1 MGTNG
6 GVKQAEVVQPNARE
20 WIPLLDAIR
29 GLAVLGIVLAHSY
42 HASWISDKYNN
53 SILRAWGSYVP
64 LLNIGVPIL
73 FWLSGLV
80 ICNVLIRQHSL
91 GIPGSYFVKRRMIR
105 ITPTWWFGIAF
116 SIGVSILT
124 GVLHREQ
131 PRLMSPIEWLT
142 NLTYTPFIFKQYTEV
157 GVGWT
162 LFIEVQ
168 LYLSVISIVTIVKR
182 IAKDNTHA
190 LLGNVLLVTGLAGAI
205 FGHHLDTGIWFTSW
219 WPWFALGALN
229 YLASYRRCR
238 QWPAMIL
245 AGCMLTCIPWNDLN
259 HLTVLKAVILI
270 AITVSFHPRA
280 GQKHFGI
287 GKSLTFLGDLSYPY
301 YLLHMPFVRH
311 SNLFATFFDK
321 LHLPFWFAYPVVV
334 MLPMAFACIS
344 KRMLD
349 RIDKFLMATLLPN
362 KVASGQ

>member
-1 MGTNG
+1 M
-6 GVKQAEVVQPNARE
+6 KQAEVVQPKARE

-29 GLAVLGIVLAHSY
+29 GLAVLGVVMTHAY
-42 HASWISDKYNN
+42 GASWISDRYDQAGF
-53 SILRAWGSYVP
+53 SGFAQVVGTAVLWI
-64 LLNIGVPIL
+64 PIL
-73 FWLSGLV
+73 FWLSGFV
-80 ICNVLIRQHSL
+80 IMMVLQ
-91 GIPGSYFVKRRMIR
+91 SYLPADCALWKFFQRRMIR
-105 ITPTWWFGIAF
+105 ITPTWWFGIVF

-124 GVLHREQ
+124 GVLHHEQ
-131 PRLMSPIEWLT
+131 PRLMSLIEWLT

-168 LYLSVISIVTIVKR
+168 LYLMVISIVTIVKR

-205 FGHHLDTGIWFTSW
+205 FGNRLDTGIWFTSW

-229 YLASYRRCR
+229 YLASYRRCSP
-238 QWPAMIL
+238 WPAIIL
-245 AGCMLTCIPWNDLN
+245 AGCMLACLPWTAVT
-259 HLTVLKAVILI
+259 HLTVLTAVILI
-270 AITVSFHPRA
+270 AITISFHPIA

-311 SNLFATFFDK
+311 SNLFATVFER
-321 LHLPFWFAYPVVV
+321 LHLPFWLAYPVVV
-334 MLPMAFACIS
+334 LLPMAFAYIA

-349 RIDKFLMATLLPN
+349 RIDKFLMATLFPR
-362 KVASGQ
+362 KATSGQ

>member
-1 MGTNG
+1 
-6 GVKQAEVVQPNARE
+6 
-20 WIPLLDAIR
+20 
-29 GLAVLGIVLAHSY
+29 
-42 HASWISDKYNN
+42 
-53 SILRAWGSYVP
+53 
-64 LLNIGVPIL
+64 
-73 FWLSGLV
+73 
-80 ICNVLIRQHSL
+80 
-91 GIPGSYFVKRRMIR
+91 MIR
-105 ITPTWWFGIAF
+105 ITPTWWFGIVF

-124 GVLHREQ
+124 GVLHHEQ

-168 LYLSVISIVTIVKR
+168 LYLMVISIVTIVKR

-205 FGHHLDTGIWFTSW
+205 FGNRLDTGIWFTSW
-219 WPWFALGALN
+219 WAWFALGALN
-229 YLASYRRCR
+229 YLASYRRCTP
-238 QWPAMIL
+238 WPAIIL
-245 AGCMLTCIPWNDLN
+245 AGCMLACLPWNVLN

-311 SNLFATFFDK
+311 SNLFATIFEK

-334 MLPMAFACIS
+334 MLPMAFAYIA

-349 RIDKFLMATLLPN
+349 RIDKFLMAKLFPR

>member
-1 MGTNG
+1 M
-6 GVKQAEVVQPNARE
+6 KQAEVVQPKARE

-29 GLAVLGIVLAHSY
+29 GLAVLGVVMTHAY
-42 HASWISDKYNN
+42 GASWISDRYDQAGF
-53 SILRAWGSYVP
+53 SVFAQVVGTAVLWI
-64 LLNIGVPIL
+64 PIL
-73 FWLSGLV
+73 FWLSGFV
-80 ICNVLIRQHSL
+80 IMMVLQ
-91 GIPGSYFVKRRMIR
+91 SYLPADRGLWKFFQRRMIR
-105 ITPTWWFGIAF
+105 ITPTWWFGIVF

-124 GVLHREQ
+124 GVLHHEQ

-168 LYLSVISIVTIVKR
+168 LYLMVISIVTIVKR

-205 FGHHLDTGIWFTSW
+205 FGNRLDTGIWFTSW
-219 WPWFALGALN
+219 WAWFALGALN
-229 YLASYRRCR
+229 YLASYRRCTP
-238 QWPAMIL
+238 WPAIIL
-245 AGCMLTCIPWNDLN
+245 AGCMLACLPWNVLN

-311 SNLFATFFDK
+311 SNLFATIFEK

-334 MLPMAFACIS
+334 MLPMAFAYIA

-349 RIDKFLMATLLPN
+349 RIDKFLMAKLFPRKAT
-362 KVASGQ
+362 SGS

>member
-1 MGTNG
+1 
-6 GVKQAEVVQPNARE
+6 VKQAEVVQPKARE

-29 GLAVLGIVLAHSY
+29 GLAVLGVVMTHAY
-42 HASWISDKYNN
+42 GASWISDRYDQAGF
-53 SILRAWGSYVP
+53 SGFAQVVGTAVLWI
-64 LLNIGVPIL
+64 PIL
-73 FWLSGLV
+73 FWLSGFV
-80 ICNVLIRQHSL
+80 IMMVLQ
-91 GIPGSYFVKRRMIR
+91 SYLPADRGLWKFFQRRMIR
-105 ITPTWWFGIAF
+105 ITPTWWFGIVF

-124 GVLHREQ
+124 GVLHHEQ

-142 NLTYTPFIFKQYTEV
+142 NLTYTPFIFNQYTEV

-168 LYLSVISIVTIVKR
+168 LYLMVISIVSIVKR

-205 FGHHLDTGIWFTSW
+205 FGNRLDTGIWFTSW

-229 YLASYRRCR
+229 YLASYRRCSP
-238 QWPAMIL
+238 WPAIIL
-245 AGCMLTCIPWNDLN
+245 AGCMLACIPWNVLN

-270 AITVSFHPRA
+270 AITVSFHPIA

-311 SNLFATFFDK
+311 SNLFATIFEK

-334 MLPMAFACIS
+334 MLPMAFAYIS

-349 RIDKFLMATLLPN
+349 RIDKFLMAKLFPRKAT
-362 KVASGQ
+362 SGQ

>member
-1 MGTNG
+1 M
-6 GVKQAEVVQPNARE
+6 KQAEVVQAKARE

-29 GLAVLGIVLAHSY
+29 GLAVLGVVMTHAY
-42 HASWISDKYNN
+42 GASWISDRYDQAGF
-53 SILRAWGSYVP
+53 SGFAQVVGTAVLWIPV
-64 LLNIGVPIL
+64 L
-73 FWLSGLV
+73 FWLSGFV
-80 ICNVLIRQHSL
+80 IMMVLQ
-91 GIPGSYFVKRRMIR
+91 SYLPAGRGLWKFFLRRMIR

-124 GVLHREQ
+124 GVLHHEQ

-168 LYLSVISIVTIVKR
+168 LYLMVIGIVTIVKR

-205 FGHHLDTGIWFTSW
+205 FGHRLDTGIWFTSW

-229 YLASYRRCR
+229 YLASYRRCSP
-238 QWPAMIL
+238 WPAMVL
-245 AGCMLTCIPWNDLN
+245 AGCMLATLPWTSMT
-259 HLTVLKAVILI
+259 HLTGLTSMILI
-270 AITVSFHPRA
+270 GIAIAFHPSV
-280 GQKHFGI
+280 GQNHFAL

-301 YLLHMPFVRH
+301 YLIHMPFVRH
-311 SNLFATFFDK
+311 SNLFATMFEK
-321 LHLPFWFAYPVVV
+321 IHLPFWLAYPVVV
-334 MLPMAFACIS
+334 LLPMGFSYIA

-349 RIDKFLMATLLPN
+349 RIDKLLMSMLYPK
-362 KVASGQ
+362 KVVSG

>member
-1 MGTNG
+1 
-6 GVKQAEVVQPNARE
+6 VKQAESTSKSTRE
-20 WIPLLDAIR
+20 WIPLLDAVR
-29 GLAVLGIVLAHSY
+29 GLAVLGVVMTHAY
-42 HASWISDKYNN
+42 GASWISDRYDQAGFSGFAKVVGTAVLW
-53 SILRAWGSYVP
+53 IPV
-64 LLNIGVPIL
+64 L
-73 FWLSGLV
+73 FWLSGFV
-80 ICNVLIRQHSL
+80 IMMVMQ
-91 GIPGSYFVKRRMIR
+91 PYFDAKRNLWSFFQRRVIR

-116 SIGVSILT
+116 SICVSIVT
-124 GVLHREQ
+124 AALHKQ
-131 PRLMSPIEWLT
+131 LPRGMSPIEWLT

-168 LYLSVISIVTIVKR
+168 LYLMVISIVSIVRRVEKE
-182 IAKDNTHA
+182 KVHA

-205 FGHHLDTGIWFTSW
+205 FGNRFDTGIWFTSW
-219 WPWFALGALN
+219 WPWFALGSLN
-229 YLASYRRCR
+229 YLASYRRCSP
-238 QWPAMIL
+238 WPAIIL
-245 AGCMLTCIPWNDLN
+245 AGCMLACLQWNDLN

-270 AITVSFHPRA
+270 AITISFHPIA

-311 SNLFATFFDK
+311 SNLFASMFER

-334 MLPMAFACIS
+334 MLPMAFAYIA

-349 RIDKFLMATLLPN
+349 LIDKFLMAKLFPK
-362 KVASGQ
+362 KVISGR